1 MSRPSTISKV
11 QSVATKSL
19 SPIGT
24 SVSRQSGQV
33 TFPRSEK
40 SLSKHSA
47 LSLLNGDSEPFVKK
61 DVNPFKMPAD
71 HDILM
76 LRDKEKQKKKKER
89 ETQRELKV
97 HQKTTYTSRVN
108 ARTKSMIKPAADI
121 EDDVSIDEEKEKDG
135 VWTVKEDPQ
144 FVLTTTRD
152 RNIEKENLAE
162 FISKKREMFLVQ
174 YSLGVKRDEMRK
186 LEEIA
191 QAEEKKLEMAEQ
203 YLEEDAAMFDEFLKE
218 NDKLAVDAI
227 KNAEVETKA
236 KLEKVAEIKR
246 INAQMMSIKS
256 EISKNEDTLKE
267 YMLYKKFLDAL
278 APQEWKEERK
288 RQKTAKMKERDRISK
303 EREKSQSS
311 IGRGRRTSV
320 GSSSLHEK
328 PSRGTARRKESRSK
342 ASMSS
347 GRRKSSHHDSEDSRS
362 VISVDMVSDDE
373 DSDDDVELFFRDPLQ
388 LLDIFT
394 ELEEQNLSL
403 IQNSQ
408 ETEEALEDMR
418 KTIQQT
424 QDKMNKE
431 TDALKQQIR
440 QLKQAT
446 KDEQEKAAEL
456 KMKSKMFSYGEFKAE
471 DQEKML
477 AELDRKVGDVY
488 RNCIGDNEAN
498 ISTLQMLTNIENR
511 LEELFEIIEM
521 LPQDKVELAEKAKEK
536 ERRLRLREEKLEA
549 QKRHQEERLRRALE
563 RAQAEPKKK
572 QGRKLNFRSAPPQ
585 AKKREDTTNEKQ
597 DKEEEE
603 MKYFFT

>member
-1 MSRPSTISKV
+1 MSRPASLSKAL
-11 QSVATKSL
+11 SATTKSV
-19 SPIGT
+19 SP
-24 SVSRQSGQV
+24 SAVSRQSGQV
-33 TFPRSEK
+33 TFPQSEK
-40 SLSKHSA
+40 SSSKHSA
-47 LSLLNGDSEPFVKK
+47 LSIFNGKSDSHFRK
-61 DVNPFKMPAD
+61 DVNPFRMPDD

-89 ETQRELKV
+89 ETQRDLKV

-121 EDDVSIDEEKEKDG
+121 EDDASIDGEKDKEG

-162 FISKKREMFLVQ
+162 FIAKKREMFLVQ

-191 QAEEKKLEMAEQ
+191 QAEEKKLELAEQ
-203 YLEEDAAMFDEFLKE
+203 YLEEDAGMFDEFLKE
-218 NDKLAVDAI
+218 NDKLAVEAI
-227 KNAEVETKA
+227 KKAESETKS
-236 KLEKVAEIKR
+236 KLEKVAEIKK
-246 INAQMMSIKS
+246 INAQMMAIRS

-267 YMLYKKFLDAL
+267 YMLYKQFLDTL
-278 APQEWKEERK
+278 APQEWKEEK
-288 RQKTAKMKERDRISK
+288 RQKKLAKVKEKERVVK
-303 EREKSQSS
+303 EREKSHSS
-311 IGRGRRTSV
+311 VRGRKTSLGGV
-320 GSSSLHEK
+320 SLQEKSS
-328 PSRGTARRKESRSK
+328 RNTVRRKESKSK
-342 ASMSS
+342 TSSS
-347 GRRKSSHHDSEDSRS
+347 GRSRKGSHHDSDDARS
-362 VISVDMVSDDE
+362 VMSMDTMTDDDE
-373 DSDDDVELFFRDPLQ
+373 SDEDVELFFTDPVQ

-408 ETEEALEDMR
+408 ETEEALDEMR
-418 KTIQQT
+418 QTIQHT

-431 TDALKQQIR
+431 TDALQLQIS
-440 QLKQAT
+440 QLKEAAEE
-446 KDEQEKAAEL
+446 EQEKAAEL
-456 KMKSKMFSYGEFKAE
+456 KMKSKMFSYGEFQAE

-477 AELDRKVGDVY
+477 AELDKKVEEVY

-536 ERRLRLREEKLEA
+536 ERRLKQREEKLEA
-549 QKRHQEERLRRALE
+549 QRKHQEERLKKALE
-563 RAQAEPKKK
+563 RAQAEPKRK

-585 AKKREDTTNEKQ
+585 AKKRTNKSNEKQ